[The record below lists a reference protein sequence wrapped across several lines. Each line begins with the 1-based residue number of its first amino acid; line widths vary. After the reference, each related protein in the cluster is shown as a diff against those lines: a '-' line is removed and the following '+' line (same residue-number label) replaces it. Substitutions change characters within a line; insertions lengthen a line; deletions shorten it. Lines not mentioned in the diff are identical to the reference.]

1 MKSMAFCRRA
11 GQNTVEYL
19 LILAVIVGIVLV
31 TGMALKKYMPS
42 LFSQVTAQITDA
54 TRQLGRGAGNGD

>member
-1 MKSMAFCRRA
+1 MKSSFLKRA

-19 LILAVIVGIVLV
+19 LILAVIVGVVLV
-31 TGMALKKYMPS
+31 TGLALKKYMPA
-42 LFSQVTAQITDA
+42 LFEQVSVQITDA